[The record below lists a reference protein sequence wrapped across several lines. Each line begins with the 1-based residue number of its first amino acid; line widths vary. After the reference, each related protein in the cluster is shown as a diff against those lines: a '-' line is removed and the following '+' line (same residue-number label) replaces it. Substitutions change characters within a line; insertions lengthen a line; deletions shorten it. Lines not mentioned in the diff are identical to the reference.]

1 MCFAARYVQ
10 LVASLESRVL
20 LLLLCAE
27 PDSNLHVFMNRRIT
41 GRWDGRRGGRP
52 VLVTVTLRQ
61 HRFRSCKKKITIPPV
76 PSALD
81 SSSVLLSSSLPLRP
95 KSPWPPQHVR
105 CSSNCGVQVQRSQS
119 HRNHHQADYSLC
131 RVLCLRL
138 TWLDDE
144 YSQMRQNSPQFM
156 IWFHCRPRV

>member
-10 LVASLESRVL
+10 LVASLKSRV

-41 GRWDGRRGGRP
+41 GRWDGRRGGRL

-61 HRFRSCKKKITIPPV
+61 HRFRSCKKKITITPV

-81 SSSVLLSSSLPLRP
+81 SSSVLLSSSSTQVTMTTSACQMQLQL
-95 KSPWPPQHVR
+95 WCAGAE
-105 CSSNCGVQVQRSQS
+105 CSEVS

-138 TWLDDE
+138 T
-144 YSQMRQNSPQFM
+144 
-156 IWFHCRPRV
+156 